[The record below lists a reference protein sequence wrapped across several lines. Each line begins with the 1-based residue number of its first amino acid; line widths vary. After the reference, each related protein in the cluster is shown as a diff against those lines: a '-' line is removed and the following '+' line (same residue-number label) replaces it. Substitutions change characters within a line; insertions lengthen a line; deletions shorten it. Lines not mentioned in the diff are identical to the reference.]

1 MEVAFRFIQV
11 FYNGLVHIW
20 PILSLLLVIILLG
33 AWIIYR
39 VDSRPFGDTVYLAFI
54 TAFTIGYGDLTPQR
68 PLSRLTVIIL
78 GIIGVV
84 FTGII
89 VALAVYATTD
99 ALSRSLTGA
108 ETGH

>member
-11 FYNGLVHIW
+11 FCNGLLYIW
-20 PILSLLLVIILLG
+20 PILGLLL
-33 AWIIYR
+33 
-39 VDSRPFGDTVYLAFI
+39 
-54 TAFTIGYGDLTPQR
+54 
-68 PLSRLTVIIL
+68 VIIL

-89 VALAVYATTD
+89 VALAVYATSD
-99 ALSRSLTGA
+99 ALSLSLTGA

>member
-1 MEVAFRFIQV
+1 MDVGFRFIQV
-11 FYNGLVHIW
+11 FCNGLLYTW
-20 PILSLLLVIILLG
+20 PILGLLL
-33 AWIIYR
+33 
-39 VDSRPFGDTVYLAFI
+39 
-54 TAFTIGYGDLTPQR
+54 
-68 PLSRLTVIIL
+68 VIIL

-89 VALAVYATTD
+89 VALAVYATSD

>member
-20 PILSLLLVIILLG
+20 PILGLLLVIILLG

-54 TAFTIGYGDLTPQR
+54 TAFTIGYGDLAPQR
-68 PLSRLTVIIL
+68 PLSRLTAIIL
-78 GIIGVV
+78 
-84 FTGII
+84 GII
-89 VALAVYATTD
+89 VALAVYVTSD
-99 ALSRSLTGA
+99 ALSLSLTGA

>member
-11 FYNGLVHIW
+11 FCNGLLYTW
-20 PILSLLLVIILLG
+20 PILGLLL
-33 AWIIYR
+33 
-39 VDSRPFGDTVYLAFI
+39 
-54 TAFTIGYGDLTPQR
+54 
-68 PLSRLTVIIL
+68 VIIL

-89 VALAVYATTD
+89 VAVYATSD

>member
-1 MEVAFRFIQV
+1 M
-11 FYNGLVHIW
+11 
-20 PILSLLLVIILLG
+20 
-33 AWIIYR
+33 
-39 VDSRPFGDTVYLAFI
+39 DSRPFGETVYLAFI

-68 PLSRLTVIIL
+68 PLSRLTAIIL

-89 VALAVYATTD
+89 VALAVYATSD
-99 ALSRSLTGA
+99 ALSLSLTGG

>member
-11 FYNGLVHIW
+11 FYNGLLYIG
-20 PILSLLLVIILLG
+20 PILGLLLVIILMG
-33 AWIIYR
+33 AWIISR

-68 PLSRLTVIIL
+68 PLSRLTAIIP

-89 VALAVYATTD
+89 VALAGYATSD
-99 ALSRSLTGA
+99 ALSLSLTGT

>member
-20 PILSLLLVIILLG
+20 PILGLLLVIILLG

-68 PLSRLTVIIL
+68 PLSRLTAIIL

-89 VALAVYATTD
+89 VALAVYATSDT
-99 ALSRSLTGA
+99 LSLSLTGA